1 MSAGDR
7 TQTQAQRE
15 GLHLCSQQR
24 LSSWLQVEWLR
35 VKSGFGK
42 QGREYDIQP
51 IPIFSSG
58 STFNVCPDK
67 IFMSPTQRTQN
78 FSPARYL
85 YSFFFLFQSLLHINN
100 FMYYLVNYLRMVYVS
115 FKILKVISITV
126 SVSLWWMLQSAI
138 IFFPLQK
145 DYPDKFQATGSLEN
159 TKDET
164 DMYLNMARLMLL
176 LPSHKI
182 LVSDY

>member
-24 LSSWLQVEWLR
+24 LTSWLQVEWVR
-35 VKSGFGK
+35 VKSDFGK

-85 YSFFFLFQSLLHINN
+85 YSFFSYSRACF
-100 FMYYLVNYLRMVYVS
+100 
-115 FKILKVISITV
+115 ILTTLCIT
-126 SVSLWWMLQSAI
+126 W
-138 IFFPLQK
+138 
-145 DYPDKFQATGSLEN
+145 
-159 TKDET
+159 
-164 DMYLNMARLMLL
+164 
-176 LPSHKI
+176 
-182 LVSDY
+182 